1 MNEEN
6 SLLTGAVRPA
16 LLRYALPIIL
26 SMVATQFYAVADTM
40 IIGLRLDADAL
51 AAVSNAST
59 VLMIFLFI
67 SGGMELGGGLLVAA
81 GKPTA
86 TKHEMTELL
95 YNLLFVDEVIALL
108 TTAVGFVT
116 LPALLRLINTPAEI
130 LDTAVL
136 YGRIYLMGLPF
147 LMPYDLSKECV
158 MGCGDSKTPL
168 KVIVATS
175 AMNIVLD
182 LVLVGPFGVA
192 GAAAATAAAQVAGAV
207 YMVAFLRR
215 TQMDA
220 AFSFRML
227 KARYARDI
235 FRLSA
240 PNSIQQ
246 ASGTIITTVKTLLR
260 RPSTW
265 VWGALFPIA
274 LSTMFMFMFA
284 NLSSGGTVDPVP
296 VAVVADEAW
305 DASTFKDVA
314 TSLDEEGDDQLLE
327 IHECDDAA
335 DANRALKAGEV
346 AGIYTVDA
354 EGAPKLTLLSSYDS
368 SRASSV
374 LTDRSILETVASSY
388 TQNAELMSQIAQD
401 NPAALADPEAVARAL
416 SLEGGTRRVSLT
428 RTTPDGTVIY
438 YYALFGLVAMMSAE
452 FAALSVVDLQPNLSG
467 LGARRCVGGLSKTA
481 SLAGIF
487 VGSWLVSFASM
498 AIAIGYVRL
507 VVGVDFGGREG
518 LCLVG
523 GAASALAA
531 TGLGLFVGTLP
542 VKGGKAFKSG
552 ILTGFATTCALFAG
566 LYGEPAMALAD
577 DVARACP
584 AECWLNPVKLICDM
598 FNRLYFFEDLG
609 PFAVRAG
616 ALVLMALL
624 FVATATLIFGRSRYE
639 HL

>member
-1 MNEEN
+1 MFN
-6 SLLTGAVRPA
+6 
-16 LLRYALPIIL
+16 
-26 SMVATQFYAVADTM
+26 
-40 IIGLRLDADAL
+40 
-51 AAVSNAST
+51 
-59 VLMIFLFI
+59 
-67 SGGMELGGGLLVAA
+67 
-81 GKPTA
+81 
-86 TKHEMTELL
+86 
-95 YNLLFVDEVIALL
+95 
-108 TTAVGFVT
+108 
-116 LPALLRLINTPAEI
+116 
-130 LDTAVL
+130 
-136 YGRIYLMGLPF
+136 
-147 LMPYDLSKECV
+147 
-158 MGCGDSKTPL
+158 
-168 KVIVATS
+168 
-175 AMNIVLD
+175 
-182 LVLVGPFGVA
+182 
-192 GAAAATAAAQVAGAV
+192 
-207 YMVAFLRR
+207 
-215 TQMDA
+215 
-220 AFSFRML
+220 
-227 KARYARDI
+227 
-235 FRLSA
+235 
-240 PNSIQQ
+240 
-246 ASGTIITTVKTLLR
+246 TIITTVKTLLR

-284 NLSSGGTVDPVP
+284 NLSSDGTVDPVP
-296 VAVVADEAW
+296 VAVIADEAW

-314 TSLDEEGDDQLLE
+314 TSLAKESDNQLLE
-327 IHECDDAA
+327 IHECDDA
-335 DANRALKAGEV
+335 
-346 AGIYTVDA
+346 
-354 EGAPKLTLLSSYDS
+354 GAPKLTLLSSYDS

-498 AIAIGYVRL
+498 VIAIGYVRL

-523 GAASALAA
+523 AAASALAA

-542 VKGGKAFKSG
+542 VKGGKASKSG

-584 AECWLNPVKLICDM
+584 AECWLNPVKLVCDM

-609 PFAVRAG
+609 PFVVRAG
-616 ALVLMALL
+616 ALVLMTLV
-624 FVATATLIFGRSRYE
+624 FVAAATLIFGRSRYE

>member
-1 MNEEN
+1 M
-6 SLLTGAVRPA
+6 L
-16 LLRYALPIIL
+16 
-26 SMVATQFYAVADTM
+26 
-40 IIGLRLDADAL
+40 
-51 AAVSNAST
+51 
-59 VLMIFLFI
+59 
-67 SGGMELGGGLLVAA
+67 
-81 GKPTA
+81 
-86 TKHEMTELL
+86 
-95 YNLLFVDEVIALL
+95 
-108 TTAVGFVT
+108 
-116 LPALLRLINTPAEI
+116 NT
-130 LDTAVL
+130 
-136 YGRIYLMGLPF
+136 
-147 LMPYDLSKECV
+147 
-158 MGCGDSKTPL
+158 
-168 KVIVATS
+168 
-175 AMNIVLD
+175 
-182 LVLVGPFGVA
+182 
-192 GAAAATAAAQVAGAV
+192 
-207 YMVAFLRR
+207 
-215 TQMDA
+215 
-220 AFSFRML
+220 
-227 KARYARDI
+227 
-235 FRLSA
+235 
-240 PNSIQQ
+240 
-246 ASGTIITTVKTLLR
+246 ITTTLKTLLR

-265 VWGALFPIA
+265 VWGAIFPIA

-284 NLSSGGTVDPVP
+284 NLSSDGKVDPVP
-296 VAVVADEAW
+296 VAVVTDEAW

-314 TSLDEEGDDQLLE
+314 ASLAKAGDDQLLDVSE
-327 IHECDDAA
+327 YEDLAVA
-335 DANRALKAGEV
+335 RKALKAGEV

-354 EGAPKLTLLSSYDS
+354 AGTPRLTLLSSYDS

-374 LTDRSILETVASSY
+374 LTDRSILETAASSY
-388 TQNAELMSQIAQD
+388 TQNVELMRQIAQD
-401 NPAALADPEAVARAL
+401 NPATLADPAAVAHAL

-428 RTTPDGTVIY
+428 RATPDGTVIY

-498 AIAIGYVRL
+498 AVAIGYVRL

-518 LCLVG
+518 LCLLG

-542 VKGGKAFKSG
+542 VKGGKASKSG

-584 AECWLNPVKLICDM
+584 VECWLNPVKLICDM

-616 ALVLMALL
+616 ALVLMALV
-624 FVATATLIFGRSRYE
+624 FVAAATLIFGRSRYE

>member
-1 MNEEN
+1 MFN
-6 SLLTGAVRPA
+6 
-16 LLRYALPIIL
+16 
-26 SMVATQFYAVADTM
+26 
-40 IIGLRLDADAL
+40 
-51 AAVSNAST
+51 
-59 VLMIFLFI
+59 
-67 SGGMELGGGLLVAA
+67 
-81 GKPTA
+81 
-86 TKHEMTELL
+86 
-95 YNLLFVDEVIALL
+95 
-108 TTAVGFVT
+108 
-116 LPALLRLINTPAEI
+116 
-130 LDTAVL
+130 
-136 YGRIYLMGLPF
+136 
-147 LMPYDLSKECV
+147 
-158 MGCGDSKTPL
+158 
-168 KVIVATS
+168 
-175 AMNIVLD
+175 
-182 LVLVGPFGVA
+182 
-192 GAAAATAAAQVAGAV
+192 
-207 YMVAFLRR
+207 
-215 TQMDA
+215 
-220 AFSFRML
+220 
-227 KARYARDI
+227 
-235 FRLSA
+235 
-240 PNSIQQ
+240 
-246 ASGTIITTVKTLLR
+246 TIIITVKTLLR

-265 VWGALFPIA
+265 VWGAIFPIA

-284 NLSSGGTVDPVP
+284 NLSSDGTVDPVP
-296 VAVVADEAW
+296 VAVIADEAW

-314 TSLDEEGDDQLLE
+314 TSLAKEGDDQLLE
-327 IHECDDAA
+327 IHECEDVDA
-335 DANRALKAGEV
+335 ANRALKSGKV

-354 EGAPKLTLLSSYDS
+354 AGTPKLTLLSSSYDS

-374 LTDRSILETVASSY
+374 LTDRSILETAASSY

-452 FAALSVVDLQPNLSG
+452 FVALSVVDLQPNLSG

-542 VKGGKAFKSG
+542 VKGGKASKSG

-624 FVATATLIFGRSRYE
+624 FVAAATLIFGRSRYE

>member
-1 MNEEN
+1 MFN
-6 SLLTGAVRPA
+6 
-16 LLRYALPIIL
+16 
-26 SMVATQFYAVADTM
+26 
-40 IIGLRLDADAL
+40 
-51 AAVSNAST
+51 
-59 VLMIFLFI
+59 
-67 SGGMELGGGLLVAA
+67 
-81 GKPTA
+81 
-86 TKHEMTELL
+86 
-95 YNLLFVDEVIALL
+95 
-108 TTAVGFVT
+108 
-116 LPALLRLINTPAEI
+116 
-130 LDTAVL
+130 
-136 YGRIYLMGLPF
+136 
-147 LMPYDLSKECV
+147 
-158 MGCGDSKTPL
+158 
-168 KVIVATS
+168 
-175 AMNIVLD
+175 
-182 LVLVGPFGVA
+182 
-192 GAAAATAAAQVAGAV
+192 
-207 YMVAFLRR
+207 
-215 TQMDA
+215 
-220 AFSFRML
+220 
-227 KARYARDI
+227 
-235 FRLSA
+235 
-240 PNSIQQ
+240 
-246 ASGTIITTVKTLLR
+246 TIITTVKTLLR

-284 NLSSGGTVDPVP
+284 NLSSDGKIDPVP
-296 VAVVADEAW
+296 VAVVADEVW
-305 DASTFKDVA
+305 DASTFKGVA
-314 TSLDEEGDDQLLE
+314 TSLAKEGDDQLLE
-327 IHECDDAA
+327 IHELDDAA

-346 AGIYTVDA
+346 AGIYTVDDA
-354 EGAPKLTLLSSYDS
+354 GVPKLTLLSSYDS

-401 NPAALADPEAVARAL
+401 NPAALADQEAVARAL

-428 RTTPDGTVIY
+428 RTTPDGTTIY

-498 AIAIGYVRL
+498 AVAIGYVRL

-518 LCLVG
+518 LCLLG

-531 TGLGLFVGTLP
+531 TGPGLFVGTLP
-542 VKGGKAFKSG
+542 VKGGKASKSG

-616 ALVLMALL
+616 ALVLMALV
-624 FVATATLIFGRSRYE
+624 FVAAATLIFGRSRYE

>member
-1 MNEEN
+1 MFN
-6 SLLTGAVRPA
+6 
-16 LLRYALPIIL
+16 
-26 SMVATQFYAVADTM
+26 
-40 IIGLRLDADAL
+40 
-51 AAVSNAST
+51 
-59 VLMIFLFI
+59 
-67 SGGMELGGGLLVAA
+67 
-81 GKPTA
+81 
-86 TKHEMTELL
+86 
-95 YNLLFVDEVIALL
+95 
-108 TTAVGFVT
+108 
-116 LPALLRLINTPAEI
+116 
-130 LDTAVL
+130 
-136 YGRIYLMGLPF
+136 
-147 LMPYDLSKECV
+147 
-158 MGCGDSKTPL
+158 
-168 KVIVATS
+168 
-175 AMNIVLD
+175 
-182 LVLVGPFGVA
+182 
-192 GAAAATAAAQVAGAV
+192 
-207 YMVAFLRR
+207 
-215 TQMDA
+215 
-220 AFSFRML
+220 
-227 KARYARDI
+227 
-235 FRLSA
+235 
-240 PNSIQQ
+240 
-246 ASGTIITTVKTLLR
+246 TIITTVKTLLR

-265 VWGALFPIA
+265 VWGAIFPIA

-284 NLSSGGTVDPVP
+284 NLSSDGKIDPVP

-305 DASTFKDVA
+305 DASSFKDVA
-314 TSLDEEGDDQLLE
+314 TSLAKEGDDQLLE
-327 IHECDDAA
+327 IHECEDVDAA
-335 DANRALKAGEV
+335 SRALKSGEV
-346 AGIYTVDA
+346 AGIYTVDVA
-354 EGAPKLTLLSSYDS
+354 GTPKLTLLSSYYS

-401 NPAALADPEAVARAL
+401 NPAAVARAL

-542 VKGGKAFKSG
+542 VKGGKASKSG

-584 AECWLNPVKLICDM
+584 AECWFNPVKLICDM

-616 ALVLMALL
+616 ALVLMALV
-624 FVATATLIFGRSRYE
+624 FVAAATLIFGRSRYE

>member
-1 MNEEN
+1 MFN
-6 SLLTGAVRPA
+6 
-16 LLRYALPIIL
+16 
-26 SMVATQFYAVADTM
+26 
-40 IIGLRLDADAL
+40 
-51 AAVSNAST
+51 
-59 VLMIFLFI
+59 
-67 SGGMELGGGLLVAA
+67 
-81 GKPTA
+81 
-86 TKHEMTELL
+86 
-95 YNLLFVDEVIALL
+95 
-108 TTAVGFVT
+108 
-116 LPALLRLINTPAEI
+116 
-130 LDTAVL
+130 
-136 YGRIYLMGLPF
+136 
-147 LMPYDLSKECV
+147 
-158 MGCGDSKTPL
+158 
-168 KVIVATS
+168 
-175 AMNIVLD
+175 
-182 LVLVGPFGVA
+182 
-192 GAAAATAAAQVAGAV
+192 
-207 YMVAFLRR
+207 
-215 TQMDA
+215 
-220 AFSFRML
+220 
-227 KARYARDI
+227 
-235 FRLSA
+235 
-240 PNSIQQ
+240 
-246 ASGTIITTVKTLLR
+246 TIIITVKTLLR

-284 NLSSGGTVDPVP
+284 NLSSDGTVDPVP
-296 VAVVADEAW
+296 VAVVADKES

-314 TSLDEEGDDQLLE
+314 TSLAKEGDDQLLE
-327 IHECDDAA
+327 IHELDDAA

-354 EGAPKLTLLSSYDS
+354 AGTPKLTLLSSYDS

-452 FAALSVVDLQPNLSG
+452 FAALSVIDLQPNLSG
-467 LGARRCVGGLSKTA
+467 L
-481 SLAGIF
+481 
-487 VGSWLVSFASM
+487 
-498 AIAIGYVRL
+498 
-507 VVGVDFGGREG
+507 
-518 LCLVG
+518 VG
-523 GAASALAA
+523 GAASARAA

-542 VKGGKAFKSG
+542 VKGGKASKSG

-616 ALVLMALL
+616 ALVLM
-624 FVATATLIFGRSRYE
+624 TLVFGRSRYE

>member
-1 MNEEN
+1 MFN
-6 SLLTGAVRPA
+6 
-16 LLRYALPIIL
+16 
-26 SMVATQFYAVADTM
+26 
-40 IIGLRLDADAL
+40 
-51 AAVSNAST
+51 
-59 VLMIFLFI
+59 
-67 SGGMELGGGLLVAA
+67 
-81 GKPTA
+81 
-86 TKHEMTELL
+86 
-95 YNLLFVDEVIALL
+95 
-108 TTAVGFVT
+108 
-116 LPALLRLINTPAEI
+116 
-130 LDTAVL
+130 
-136 YGRIYLMGLPF
+136 
-147 LMPYDLSKECV
+147 
-158 MGCGDSKTPL
+158 
-168 KVIVATS
+168 
-175 AMNIVLD
+175 
-182 LVLVGPFGVA
+182 
-192 GAAAATAAAQVAGAV
+192 
-207 YMVAFLRR
+207 
-215 TQMDA
+215 
-220 AFSFRML
+220 
-227 KARYARDI
+227 
-235 FRLSA
+235 
-240 PNSIQQ
+240 
-246 ASGTIITTVKTLLR
+246 TIITTVKTLLR

-284 NLSSGGTVDPVP
+284 NLSSDGKIDPVP

-305 DASTFKDVA
+305 DASTFKGVA
-314 TSLDEEGDDQLLE
+314 TSLAKEDNDQLLE
-327 IHECDDAA
+327 IHELDDAA

-346 AGIYTVDA
+346 AGIYTVDDA
-354 EGAPKLTLLSSYDS
+354 GVPKLTLLSSYDS

-542 VKGGKAFKSG
+542 VKGGKASKSG
-552 ILTGFATTCALFAG
+552 ILTGFATTCALTAARVLDERACDDVRTDLRRLDLLSEFAVAVIDHDGRSRVDLAHG
-566 LYGEPAMALAD
+566 LAFGGGALAD

-624 FVATATLIFGRSRYE
+624 FVAAATLIFGRSRYE

>member
-1 MNEEN
+1 MFN
-6 SLLTGAVRPA
+6 
-16 LLRYALPIIL
+16 
-26 SMVATQFYAVADTM
+26 
-40 IIGLRLDADAL
+40 
-51 AAVSNAST
+51 
-59 VLMIFLFI
+59 
-67 SGGMELGGGLLVAA
+67 
-81 GKPTA
+81 
-86 TKHEMTELL
+86 
-95 YNLLFVDEVIALL
+95 
-108 TTAVGFVT
+108 
-116 LPALLRLINTPAEI
+116 
-130 LDTAVL
+130 
-136 YGRIYLMGLPF
+136 
-147 LMPYDLSKECV
+147 
-158 MGCGDSKTPL
+158 
-168 KVIVATS
+168 
-175 AMNIVLD
+175 
-182 LVLVGPFGVA
+182 
-192 GAAAATAAAQVAGAV
+192 
-207 YMVAFLRR
+207 
-215 TQMDA
+215 
-220 AFSFRML
+220 
-227 KARYARDI
+227 
-235 FRLSA
+235 
-240 PNSIQQ
+240 
-246 ASGTIITTVKTLLR
+246 TIIITVKTLLR

-265 VWGALFPIA
+265 VWGAVFPVA

-284 NLSSGGTVDPVP
+284 NLSSDGTVDPVP

-305 DASTFKDVA
+305 GASSFKDVA
-314 TSLDEEGDDQLLE
+314 TSLAKEGDDQLLE

-354 EGAPKLTLLSSYDS
+354 AGTPKLTLLSSYDG

-401 NPAALADPEAVARAL
+401 NPAAVARAL
-416 SLEGGTRRVSLT
+416 SLEGDTRRVSLT

-542 VKGGKAFKSG
+542 VKGGKASKSG

-584 AECWLNPVKLICDM
+584 AECWFNPVKLICDM

-616 ALVLMALL
+616 ALVLMALV
-624 FVATATLIFGRSRYE
+624 FVAAATLIFGRSRYE

>member
-1 MNEEN
+1 MFN
-6 SLLTGAVRPA
+6 
-16 LLRYALPIIL
+16 
-26 SMVATQFYAVADTM
+26 
-40 IIGLRLDADAL
+40 
-51 AAVSNAST
+51 
-59 VLMIFLFI
+59 
-67 SGGMELGGGLLVAA
+67 
-81 GKPTA
+81 
-86 TKHEMTELL
+86 
-95 YNLLFVDEVIALL
+95 
-108 TTAVGFVT
+108 
-116 LPALLRLINTPAEI
+116 
-130 LDTAVL
+130 
-136 YGRIYLMGLPF
+136 
-147 LMPYDLSKECV
+147 
-158 MGCGDSKTPL
+158 
-168 KVIVATS
+168 
-175 AMNIVLD
+175 
-182 LVLVGPFGVA
+182 
-192 GAAAATAAAQVAGAV
+192 
-207 YMVAFLRR
+207 
-215 TQMDA
+215 
-220 AFSFRML
+220 
-227 KARYARDI
+227 
-235 FRLSA
+235 
-240 PNSIQQ
+240 
-246 ASGTIITTVKTLLR
+246 TIITTVKTLLR

-284 NLSSGGTVDPVP
+284 NLSSDGTVDPVP
-296 VAVVADEAW
+296 VAVIADEAW

-314 TSLDEEGDDQLLE
+314 TSLAKESDNQLLE

-346 AGIYTVDA
+346 AGIYTVDDA
-354 EGAPKLTLLSSYDS
+354 GTPKLTLLSSYDS

-467 LGARRCVGGLSKTA
+467 LGARRCAGGLSKTA

-542 VKGGKAFKSG
+542 VKGGKASSQALPPRALCSLG
-552 ILTGFATTCALFAG
+552 STANRRWRLPMTSPAPVRPSAGSTPSSSSATCST
-566 LYGEPAMALAD
+566 
-577 DVARACP
+577 ACISLRTWGP
-584 AECWLNPVKLICDM
+584 S
-598 FNRLYFFEDLG
+598 
-609 PFAVRAG
+609 PFAP
-616 ALVLMALL
+616 ALW
-624 FVATATLIFGRSRYE
+624 SS
-639 HL
+639 

>member
-1 MNEEN
+1 MFN
-6 SLLTGAVRPA
+6 
-16 LLRYALPIIL
+16 
-26 SMVATQFYAVADTM
+26 
-40 IIGLRLDADAL
+40 
-51 AAVSNAST
+51 
-59 VLMIFLFI
+59 
-67 SGGMELGGGLLVAA
+67 
-81 GKPTA
+81 
-86 TKHEMTELL
+86 
-95 YNLLFVDEVIALL
+95 
-108 TTAVGFVT
+108 
-116 LPALLRLINTPAEI
+116 
-130 LDTAVL
+130 
-136 YGRIYLMGLPF
+136 
-147 LMPYDLSKECV
+147 
-158 MGCGDSKTPL
+158 
-168 KVIVATS
+168 
-175 AMNIVLD
+175 
-182 LVLVGPFGVA
+182 
-192 GAAAATAAAQVAGAV
+192 
-207 YMVAFLRR
+207 
-215 TQMDA
+215 
-220 AFSFRML
+220 
-227 KARYARDI
+227 
-235 FRLSA
+235 
-240 PNSIQQ
+240 
-246 ASGTIITTVKTLLR
+246 TIIITVKTLLR

-284 NLSSGGTVDPVP
+284 NLSSDGKIDPVP

-314 TSLDEEGDDQLLE
+314 TSLAKEGDDQLLE
-327 IHECDDAA
+327 IYELDDAA

-354 EGAPKLTLLSSYDS
+354 EGTPKLTLLSSYDS

-401 NPAALADPEAVARAL
+401 NPEAVARAL

-428 RTTPDGTVIY
+428 RTTPDGTVVY

-481 SLAGIF
+481 SLTGIF

-498 AIAIGYVRL
+498 TIAIGYVRL

-542 VKGGKAFKSG
+542 VKGGKASKSG

-598 FNRLYFFEDLG
+598 FNRLYFFENLG
-609 PFAVRAG
+609 PFVVRAG

-624 FVATATLIFGRSRYE
+624 FVAAATLTFGRSRYE

>member
-1 MNEEN
+1 MFN
-6 SLLTGAVRPA
+6 
-16 LLRYALPIIL
+16 
-26 SMVATQFYAVADTM
+26 
-40 IIGLRLDADAL
+40 
-51 AAVSNAST
+51 
-59 VLMIFLFI
+59 
-67 SGGMELGGGLLVAA
+67 
-81 GKPTA
+81 
-86 TKHEMTELL
+86 
-95 YNLLFVDEVIALL
+95 
-108 TTAVGFVT
+108 
-116 LPALLRLINTPAEI
+116 
-130 LDTAVL
+130 
-136 YGRIYLMGLPF
+136 
-147 LMPYDLSKECV
+147 
-158 MGCGDSKTPL
+158 
-168 KVIVATS
+168 
-175 AMNIVLD
+175 
-182 LVLVGPFGVA
+182 
-192 GAAAATAAAQVAGAV
+192 
-207 YMVAFLRR
+207 
-215 TQMDA
+215 
-220 AFSFRML
+220 
-227 KARYARDI
+227 
-235 FRLSA
+235 
-240 PNSIQQ
+240 
-246 ASGTIITTVKTLLR
+246 TIIITVKTLLR

-284 NLSSGGTVDPVP
+284 NLSSDGTVDPVP

-314 TSLDEEGDDQLLE
+314 TSLAKESDDQLLE

-346 AGIYTVDA
+346 AGIYTVDDA
-354 EGAPKLTLLSSYDS
+354 GVPKLTLLSSYDS

-452 FAALSVVDLQPNLSG
+452 FAALSVIDLQPNLSG

-487 VGSWLVSFASM
+487 V
-498 AIAIGYVRL
+498 
-507 VVGVDFGGREG
+507 
-518 LCLVG
+518 
-523 GAASALAA
+523 
-531 TGLGLFVGTLP
+531 
-542 VKGGKAFKSG
+542 
-552 ILTGFATTCALFAG
+552 
-566 LYGEPAMALAD
+566 EPARALAD

-598 FNRLYFFEDLG
+598 FNRLNFFEDLG

-616 ALVLMALL
+616 ALVLMTLV
-624 FVATATLIFGRSRYE
+624 FVAAATLIFGRSRYE

>member
-1 MNEEN
+1 MFN
-6 SLLTGAVRPA
+6 
-16 LLRYALPIIL
+16 
-26 SMVATQFYAVADTM
+26 
-40 IIGLRLDADAL
+40 
-51 AAVSNAST
+51 
-59 VLMIFLFI
+59 
-67 SGGMELGGGLLVAA
+67 
-81 GKPTA
+81 
-86 TKHEMTELL
+86 
-95 YNLLFVDEVIALL
+95 
-108 TTAVGFVT
+108 
-116 LPALLRLINTPAEI
+116 
-130 LDTAVL
+130 
-136 YGRIYLMGLPF
+136 
-147 LMPYDLSKECV
+147 
-158 MGCGDSKTPL
+158 
-168 KVIVATS
+168 
-175 AMNIVLD
+175 
-182 LVLVGPFGVA
+182 
-192 GAAAATAAAQVAGAV
+192 
-207 YMVAFLRR
+207 
-215 TQMDA
+215 
-220 AFSFRML
+220 
-227 KARYARDI
+227 
-235 FRLSA
+235 
-240 PNSIQQ
+240 
-246 ASGTIITTVKTLLR
+246 TIIITVKTLLC

-265 VWGALFPIA
+265 VWGAIFPVA

-284 NLSSGGTVDPVP
+284 NLSSDGTVDPVP
-296 VAVVADEAW
+296 VAVVVDEAW

-314 TSLDEEGDDQLLE
+314 TSLAKEGDDQLLE
-327 IHECDDAA
+327 IHGCEDVTV
-335 DANRALKAGEV
+335 ANRALKAGEV

-354 EGAPKLTLLSSYDS
+354 AGTPKLTLLSSYDG

-388 TQNAELMSQIAQD
+388 TQNAELMRQIAQD
-401 NPAALADPEAVARAL
+401 NPAAVARAL

-542 VKGGKAFKSG
+542 VKGGKASKSG

-624 FVATATLIFGRSRYE
+624 FVAAATLIFGRSRYE

>member
-1 MNEEN
+1 MFN
-6 SLLTGAVRPA
+6 
-16 LLRYALPIIL
+16 
-26 SMVATQFYAVADTM
+26 
-40 IIGLRLDADAL
+40 
-51 AAVSNAST
+51 
-59 VLMIFLFI
+59 
-67 SGGMELGGGLLVAA
+67 
-81 GKPTA
+81 
-86 TKHEMTELL
+86 
-95 YNLLFVDEVIALL
+95 
-108 TTAVGFVT
+108 
-116 LPALLRLINTPAEI
+116 
-130 LDTAVL
+130 
-136 YGRIYLMGLPF
+136 
-147 LMPYDLSKECV
+147 
-158 MGCGDSKTPL
+158 
-168 KVIVATS
+168 
-175 AMNIVLD
+175 
-182 LVLVGPFGVA
+182 
-192 GAAAATAAAQVAGAV
+192 
-207 YMVAFLRR
+207 
-215 TQMDA
+215 
-220 AFSFRML
+220 
-227 KARYARDI
+227 
-235 FRLSA
+235 
-240 PNSIQQ
+240 
-246 ASGTIITTVKTLLR
+246 TIITTVKTLLR

-284 NLSSGGTVDPVP
+284 NLSSDGTVDPVP

-314 TSLDEEGDDQLLE
+314 TSLDEESDDQLLE
-327 IHECDDAA
+327 IHEYEDLAA
-335 DANRALKAGEV
+335 ARKALKAGEV

-354 EGAPKLTLLSSYDS
+354 AGTPRLTLLSSYDG

-428 RTTPDGTVIY
+428 RTTPDGTVIYY

-507 VVGVDFGGREG
+507 VVGIDFGGREG

-542 VKGGKAFKSG
+542 VKGGKASKSG

-584 AECWLNPVKLICDM
+584 AECWFNPVKLICDM

-624 FVATATLIFGRSRYE
+624 FVAAATLIFGRSRYE